1 METRPLLH
9 KKILIVDDE
18 RVIGEELSEFLSSLD
33 ISCHAVTSADE
44 ALELI
49 DADTDITLIL
59 TDMRMPGKSGADLI
73 RTLQAIPD
81 RTFEYV
87 IISGHL
93 DADQELAGIE
103 QDSVELMRKPIDVGA
118 LMDYLDALAFD
129 S

>member
-1 METRPLLH
+1 
-9 KKILIVDDE
+9 
-18 RVIGEELSEFLSSLD
+18 
-33 ISCHAVTSADE
+33 
-44 ALELI
+44 
-49 DADTDITLIL
+49 
-59 TDMRMPGKSGADLI
+59 
-73 RTLQAIPD
+73 
-81 RTFEYV
+81 V